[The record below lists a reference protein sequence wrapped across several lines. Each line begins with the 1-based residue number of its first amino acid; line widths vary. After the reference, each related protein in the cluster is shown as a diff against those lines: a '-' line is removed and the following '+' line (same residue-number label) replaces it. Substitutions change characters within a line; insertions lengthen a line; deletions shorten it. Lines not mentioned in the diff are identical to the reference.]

1 MYRNPSQRVGCFKAK
16 GGAVGCNHP
25 ATWQK
30 GNTEILFAP
39 FSSIFHQLTRLLNYK
54 SKSLG
59 MLTIQYSM
67 TLAPLSKKCLTKQ
80 CKQQLQLCFF
90 SPPLLSHGHL
100 LPQMMYSMLHWD
112 IHMERLE
119 DFRLKLIF
127 LPLGSGKSQK
137 LLLVHL

>member
-1 MYRNPSQRVGCFKAK
+1 MHHNEWAASK
-16 GGAVGCNHP
+16 
-25 ATWQK
+25 QK
-30 GNTEILFAP
+30 GVQLAVIIQQHGRKGTRILFAP

-59 MLTIQYSM
+59 MLTIQYS
-67 TLAPLSKKCLTKQ
+67 TILAPLSKKCLTKQ

-90 SPPLLSHGHL
+90 SPPPPLLSHSHL
-100 LPQMMYSMLHWD
+100 LPQMMYSMLHRD